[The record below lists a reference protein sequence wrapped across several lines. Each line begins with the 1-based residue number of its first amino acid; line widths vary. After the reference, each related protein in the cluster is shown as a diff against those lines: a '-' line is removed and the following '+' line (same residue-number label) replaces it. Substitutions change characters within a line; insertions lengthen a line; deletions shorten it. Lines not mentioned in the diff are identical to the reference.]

1 MSAVLDEAA
10 LEHMGYL
17 ETEITS
23 YIDDL
28 AAITIELTKVV
39 NERDALRV
47 ELIRIKST
55 GECI

>member
-1 MSAVLDEAA
+1 MSAVVDEVA

-28 AAITIELTKVV
+28 ASITIELAKVV

-55 GECI
+55 REAI